1 MSRDPGPS
9 SPSAST
15 PGIPAPAVRAGTPLE
30 AKMMVLL
37 IIMTAL
43 ALALIAGIVAYAVS
57 NALTTTLAWGG
68 STFAFVIAAGPP
80 LVKMWRHGP

>member
-9 SPSAST
+9 SPSPST
-15 PGIPAPAVRAGTPLE
+15 AGIPAPAVRVE

-37 IIMTAL
+37 IMMTAL

-57 NALTTTLAWGG
+57 NALTTALAWGG